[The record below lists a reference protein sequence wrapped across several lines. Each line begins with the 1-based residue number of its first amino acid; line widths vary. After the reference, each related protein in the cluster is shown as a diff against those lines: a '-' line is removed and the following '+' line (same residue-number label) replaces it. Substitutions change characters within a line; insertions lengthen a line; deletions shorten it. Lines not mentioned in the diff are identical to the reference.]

1 MLCAFTSAVP
11 TFNVL
16 CYSGRG
22 YFLFLCPVQGV
33 LMGYDEQAMTSW
45 MVGCMRLHSW
55 RLHEERIT
63 KSCITKV

>member
-1 MLCAFTSAVP
+1 MCAIPGEVT
-11 TFNVL
+11 
-16 CYSGRG
+16 
-22 YFLFLCPVQGV
+22 FLFSCPLQGV

-63 KSCITKV
+63 KSAGLRFEWHM